1 MDSHDSHHRSHDN
14 SGFND
19 VRNARKYKGDQLC
32 SADELVEKHASLV
45 HRIAYH
51 LSARLPASVMVDDLI
66 QAGMLGLLDAA
77 GLYDPTQGASFETYA
92 TIRIRGSML
101 DELRRNDWAPKSI
114 HRKERDLMQAI
125 HKIESRTGRDARG
138 QEIAEELGI
147 SIGEYHQIL
156 QETSTCRVLNF
167 VDLGVSEDLLGE
179 GMQSRQA
186 EPLANVQKAEFRQHL
201 ANAISSLPERECFV
215 VSMYYDDELNLKEI
229 GEVLGVSESRVSQ
242 LLSQAHLRIRT
253 KFTDI

>member
-1 MDSHDSHHRSHDN
+1 MESGEPDDRSYDN
-14 SGFND
+14 SGLND
-19 VRNARKYKGDQLC
+19 VRNARKYRNDQMC
-32 SADELVEKHASLV
+32 SGDELVKKHASLV

-66 QAGMLGLLDAA
+66 QAGMLGLMDAA

-125 HKIESRTGRDARG
+125 QRIESRTGRDARG
-138 QEIAEELGI
+138 QEIADELGI
-147 SIGEYHQIL
+147 TIDEYHQIL

-179 GMQSRQA
+179 GMQSRQP
-186 EPLANVQKAEFRQHL
+186 EPLADVQKAEFRQQL
-201 ANAISSLPERECFV
+201 TRAISSLPERECFV

-253 KFTDI
+253 KFSEM

>member
-1 MDSHDSHHRSHDN
+1 MEGDDPVDRSIDN
-14 SGFND
+14 SGQND
-19 VRNARKYKGDQLC
+19 VRNAQQYQNEAVC
-32 SADELVEKHASLV
+32 SGDELVKKHASLV

-77 GLYDPTQGASFETYA
+77 GLYDPSQGASFETYA
-92 TIRIRGSML
+92 SIRIRGSML

-114 HRKERDLMQAI
+114 HRKERDLMKAI
-125 HKIESRTGRDARG
+125 HKIEAATGRDARG
-138 QEIAEELGI
+138 QEIANELDI
-147 SIGEYHQIL
+147 TLDEYHQIL

-179 GMQSRQA
+179 GMQSRQP
-186 EPLANVQKAEFRQHL
+186 EPLADVQKAEFRQQL
-201 ANAISSLPERECFV
+201 AKAIAGLPERECFV

-229 GEVLGVSESRVSQ
+229 GEVLGVSESRISQ

-253 KFTDI
+253 KFSEL